1 LLGEKTIE
9 SRDKALAIATAA
21 QDRKGQNLTIIQVD
35 GQSSYTDFLVI
46 VTAYSERM
54 TNAIADTVIDD
65 LKKKGGQRPLSR
77 EGDGTWILVDYGD
90 VVLHVFHEDARA
102 YYDLDRLWA
111 DATRI
116 PVPPPEQ
123 QVIEPPRLMSSP

>member
-1 LLGEKTIE
+1 M
-9 SRDKALAIATAA
+9 AVAA
-21 QDRKGQNLTIIQVD
+21 QDRKGQNTTIIEVQ
-35 GQSSYTDFLVI
+35 GESSYTDYLVI

-54 TNAIADTVIDD
+54 TNAIADSVIDD
-65 LKKKGGQRPLSR
+65 LKRHHQERPFSR

-90 VVLHVFHEDARA
+90 VVLHVFQEDARA

-111 DATRI
+111 DSARV

-123 QVIEPPRLMSSP
+123 SVIDPAVAQGGGLTGLAGMVGTGR